1 MPSTNH
7 NWEGN
12 TMKRIHA
19 AMILLVML
27 GTAGL
32 TCFSYAENKIPGEVQ
47 IVNEL
52 VTIDP
57 YEVIQPPIVNAK
69 AGTTVVWINASK
81 FPVEILFLDKKVSLA
96 CGAPTNFSLGKG
108 SAYESAQIP
117 RGGTASLCFI
127 QTGKYEYVV
136 KSSRTLFLEYGK
148 QERKEM
154 RGTIIIQ

>member
-1 MPSTNH
+1 MRR
-7 NWEGN
+7 
-12 TMKRIHA
+12 KHA
-19 AMILLVML
+19 AAILFVMPVL
-27 GTAGL
+27 AAL
-32 TCFSYAENKIPGEVQ
+32 TCLSYAEIEIPGEVQ

-69 AGTTVVWINASK
+69 PGTTVVWINASK
-81 FPVEILFLDKKVSLA
+81 FPIEILFLDKKVSLA
-96 CGAPTNFSLGKG
+96 CGAPTNFFPGKG
-108 SAYESAQIP
+108 GAYESAQIP
-117 RGGTASLCFI
+117 RGATASLCFT

-154 RGTIIIQ
+154 RGTIIIR